1 MKFLKY
7 LLAAF
12 AGTLIAL
19 LICMLIT
26 FSIIGSLTPSEKPAV
41 VEPSSILK
49 IDLGTSIGEQGAEDP
64 FDISGLIP
72 IGMASTNRLGL
83 LDIVQAI
90 DNAATDPNIKFIY
103 IDNCSFSQSISHLEE
118 IRDALMRFRNSGK
131 PIIAYGDNFTQGG
144 YYIASTADKIYSDP
158 LASNLILGV
167 STSIYFLKDI
177 LDKFDID
184 VQLIRHGKY
193 KSAGEQFIAN
203 DISEANREQNQVMV
217 NSLWETLSNAYAESR
232 GMSADRIDYLV
243 DNLKITTAEEMLA
256 YNLIDSL
263 CTAEQMNGIICG
275 LAGVEDEKD
284 LKTVDL
290 RTYIKA
296 TAHTDYKIKDKI
308 AVIYADGQIAAS
320 GDEGITSD
328 SFVPMISDIR
338 KDSSVKAVVLRVN
351 SPGGSAQAA
360 ELIRQELELLQE
372 VKPLIVSYGSYAASG
387 GYWISAG
394 ADKIYSDNS
403 TLTGSI
409 GVFSMVPSFQKAIR
423 NKLHINPVTI
433 RSNEHADMYSAR
445 LLDTEE
451 RASMQKSVEQIY
463 DLFLKIVSE
472 GRGMATDEVDR
483 IAQGRVWC
491 GNDAIE
497 IGLVNEIGGLTDAIG
512 YAAIAAGLEEYRL
525 AEYPKV
531 KTGLDRLMEGFN
543 TAKAVNEAF
552 TNPAEALESFYGS
565 ISPEPGVYAMLPVI
579 YRFN

>member
-1 MKFLKY
+1 
-7 LLAAF
+7 
-12 AGTLIAL
+12 
-19 LICMLIT
+19 
-26 FSIIGSLTPSEKPAV
+26 
-41 VEPSSILK
+41 
-49 IDLGTSIGEQGAEDP
+49 
-64 FDISGLIP
+64 
-72 IGMASTNRLGL
+72 MASTNRLGL

-103 IDNCSFSQSISHLEE
+103 IDNCSFTQSISHLEE

-579 YRFN
+579 YRIN

>member
-103 IDNCSFSQSISHLEE
+103 IDNCSFTQSISHLEE

-491 GNDAIE
+491 GNDAVE

>member
-103 IDNCSFSQSISHLEE
+103 IDNCSFTQSISHLEE

-158 LASNLILGV
+158 IASNLILGV

-497 IGLVNEIGGLTDAIG
+497 IGLVNEIGGLTDAID

>member
-1 MKFLKY
+1 MTNIFAYSPTTLK
-7 LLAAF
+7 
-12 AGTLIAL
+12 
-19 LICMLIT
+19 
-26 FSIIGSLTPSEKPAV
+26 
-41 VEPSSILK
+41 
-49 IDLGTSIGEQGAEDP
+49 
-64 FDISGLIP
+64 
-72 IGMASTNRLGL
+72 
-83 LDIVQAI
+83 
-90 DNAATDPNIKFIY
+90 
-103 IDNCSFSQSISHLEE
+103 
-118 IRDALMRFRNSGK
+118 
-131 PIIAYGDNFTQGG
+131 
-144 YYIASTADKIYSDP
+144 
-158 LASNLILGV
+158 
-167 STSIYFLKDI
+167 
-177 LDKFDID
+177 
-184 VQLIRHGKY
+184 
-193 KSAGEQFIAN
+193 
-203 DISEANREQNQVMV
+203 
-217 NSLWETLSNAYAESR
+217 
-232 GMSADRIDYLV
+232 
-243 DNLKITTAEEMLA
+243 
-256 YNLIDSL
+256 
-263 CTAEQMNGIICG
+263 
-275 LAGVEDEKD
+275 
-284 LKTVDL
+284 
-290 RTYIKA
+290 
-296 TAHTDYKIKDKI
+296 
-308 AVIYADGQIAAS
+308 
-320 GDEGITSD
+320 
-328 SFVPMISDIR
+328 
-338 KDSSVKAVVLRVN
+338 
-351 SPGGSAQAA
+351 QAA

-394 ADKIYSDNS
+394 ADKIYSDNA

-451 RASMQKSVEQIY
+451 RAYMQKSVEQIY

>member
-1 MKFLKY
+1 MEFLKY

-103 IDNCSFSQSISHLEE
+103 IDNCSFTQSISHLEE

>member
-103 IDNCSFSQSISHLEE
+103 IDNCSFTQSISHLEE

>member
-103 IDNCSFSQSISHLEE
+103 IDNCSFTQSISHLEE

-497 IGLVNEIGGLTDAIG
+497 IGLVNEIGGLTDAID